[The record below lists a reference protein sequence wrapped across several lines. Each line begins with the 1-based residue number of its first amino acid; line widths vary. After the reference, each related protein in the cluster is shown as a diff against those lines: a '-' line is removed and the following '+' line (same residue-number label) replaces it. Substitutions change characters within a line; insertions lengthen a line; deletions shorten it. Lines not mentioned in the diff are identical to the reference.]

1 MRVRLGRER
10 VSPHHPDGMSPAR
23 LAAAEGALAVGG
35 DAVDLHGMSAP
46 CRVGETWR
54 MGEWALAAVAGILL
68 AYIALQS
75 VRPGLVAPAIA
86 FTAAGLVV
94 GTEGLD
100 WVDLSPDAGALRVL
114 AEATL
119 ALVLFSDASRIDL
132 RALRDGY
139 ALPARLLGIGLP
151 LTIVAGTLA
160 ALVVLPDLA
169 TAEAAVLAIL
179 LAATDAAL
187 GQPVVTDERLPVSV
201 RQGLNVE
208 SGLNDGLCVPLLV
221 IALAVAG
228 TASEALTGSEA
239 AQVVAE
245 SIGYGLLMGAV
256 AGLAAAMVQR
266 RAAPSDNEERAQW
279 RWLLTPVAAAL
290 AYGLAAPLGGS
301 GFIAAFVAGML
312 FGTVG
317 GSRHDA
323 REPLPAQDLGA
334 LLNALTF
341 VAFGAAFIKPLL
353 ERASW
358 QVALYALLSLTVV
371 RMVPVA
377 LATLGTRSGAA
388 TVAFMGWFGPRGLAS
403 IVFAVIVVEE
413 NIPHAATIVD
423 VTAVTV
429 TASIVLHGLSAGPL
443 TERLGRRL
451 QRRPPRTGVETAPT
465 KVVVPVAGARW
476 PRAPRRRARG

>member
-1 MRVRLGRER
+1 M
-10 VSPHHPDGMSPAR
+10 
-23 LAAAEGALAVGG
+23 GA
-35 DAVDLHGMSAP
+35 
-46 CRVGETWR
+46 
-54 MGEWALAAVAGILL
+54 WALAAVAAILL
-68 AYIALQS
+68 AYIALQT
-75 VRPGLVAPAIA
+75 VRPGVLAPAIA

-94 GTEGLD
+94 GPEGLG
-100 WVDLSPDAGALRVL
+100 WVDLSPDAGSLRVL

-151 LTIVAGTLA
+151 LTIGAGTLA

-169 TAEAAVLAIL
+169 LAQAVVLAIV

-187 GQPVVTDERLPVSV
+187 GQAVVTDERLPASI

-208 SGLNDGLCVPLLV
+208 SGLNDGLCVPALV
-221 IALAVAG
+221 IALAIAG
-228 TASEALTGSEA
+228 AATDALTGSQA
-239 AQVVAE
+239 FRVVAE
-245 SIGYGLLMGAV
+245 SIGYGMVMGAV
-256 AGLAAAMVQR
+256 AGLAAAVVQR
-266 RAAPSDNEERAQW
+266 WAAPGDDEQRAQW
-279 RWLLTPVAAAL
+279 RWLLSPVAAAL
-290 AYGLAAPLGGS
+290 AFGLATPLGGS

-312 FGTVG
+312 FGAVG
-317 GSRHDA
+317 DPQRDA
-323 REPLPAQDLGA
+323 RQPLPAQDLGA

-341 VAFGAAFIKPLL
+341 VAFGAAFMKPLV

-377 LATLGTRSGAA
+377 LATLGIRSNPA

-413 NIPHAATIVD
+413 NIPQATTIVD
-423 VTAVTV
+423 ATALTV
-429 TASIVLHGLSAGPL
+429 TASIICHGLSAGPL
-443 TERLGRRL
+443 TARLARRL
-451 QRRPPRTGVETAPT
+451 QREPPRAGIEIAET
-465 KVVVPVAGARW
+465 KVIVPVAGARW
-476 PRAPRRRARG
+476 PRTPSR